1 VSRHRT
7 TALALSALVA
17 LGLTG
22 CSAGAGSDDGRTTNA
37 GDTASCPGEAV
48 DVVASVAQWGQIAQ
62 ALVGDC
68 GTVTT
73 IIASSA
79 VDPHDFEASTGDIAA
94 FGEADLVVVNGADYD
109 GWAESAVENLDPAPV
124 VVSAAEVAGVET
136 DVHSDEDEHSD
147 GGEHSDEG
155 HALVDPH
162 LWYDPEVVTGMS
174 AAISAALTD
183 LSPDAADH
191 FADRATAWAVD
202 LEPYRALV
210 AELASVAPGRTYA
223 ATETVF
229 DRMAAAVGLT
239 DATPEGYRR
248 AASNESEPAPGDLTA
263 FEAALADGAVDV
275 LVFNS
280 QTSGGIPEQ
289 VRAAAKEAGVPVVEV
304 TESPADA
311 SGSFV
316 EWQSA
321 QLSAL
326 SDALSRTP

>member
-1 VSRHRT
+1 VSARRS
-7 TALALSALVA
+7 TALALSGLVT
-17 LGLTG
+17 LGLAA
-22 CSAGAGSDDGRTTNA
+22 CSGNAASGDGRTTSA
-37 GDTASCPGEAV
+37 GDTASCPGEVV
-48 DVVASVAQWGQIAQ
+48 DVVASVAQWGQIARE
-62 ALVGDC
+62 LVGDC

-73 IIASSA
+73 IIASAA

-94 FGEADLVVVNGADYD
+94 FTDADLVVVNGADYD
-109 GWAESAVENLDPAPV
+109 SWAEAAVVTLDPAPV
-124 VVSAAEVAGVET
+124 VVSAAEVAGIESGGQA
-136 DVHSDEDEHSD
+136 DEAGHSDEDRA
-147 GGEHSDEG
+147 G
-155 HALVDPH
+155 VDPH
-162 LWYDPEVVTGMS
+162 LWYDPDVVTETS
-174 AAISAALTD
+174 TAITAALTE

-191 FADRATAWAVD
+191 FTDRATAWAAD

-210 AELASVAPGRTYA
+210 AELRQTASGRTYG

-248 AASNESEPAPGDLTA
+248 AASNESEPAPRDLTA
-263 FEAALADGAVDV
+263 FETALADGTVDV

-289 VRAAAKEAGVPVVEV
+289 LRAAAEDAGVPVVAV

-311 SGSFV
+311 DGSFV